1 MSRKQ
6 SIIVSVTGI
15 FLVLLILVG
24 LTYAYFLTK
33 IKGNTNDKSISITTA
48 NLEIEYKDNNDIIIG
63 DRIEP
68 GTILP
73 TKVFT
78 VTNNGGKSVEY
89 SVGLVNIIN
98 TFTNT
103 EDVVYT
109 ITCKSY
115 NKEGFSLGTDGTITG
130 TENGT
135 CSGVDETEFPTLNS
149 YIVTNN
155 IDVNIVHAYTMTVT
169 YKETGIDQSIDMNK
183 ELSAKIDIFDPKSLT
198 IQGNVTNSSDN
209 DYVLIHS
216 KEQESQI
223 LNGSYRFIGIT
234 PDKHT
239 ITVKNRNTTDTKS
252 ASLDVEKGTP
262 SVSGSKIIY
271 DEDKNVADMGISI
284 SSNTLTLDITKI
296 SKPPQTLKDTILVS
310 AKKGGENRTVMG
322 TTVTEF
328 TSISGAN
335 ERVLNNAPDDYG
347 TSYYFRG
354 NVKDNYVTFANKTW
368 RIVRINGDG
377 SVRLVLDSSAGSSKF
392 NSNSNDNAYVGYMY
406 GTVGST
412 TYDATHKNIND
423 STIKTAV
430 DKWYEDNLKTNYAEF
445 LADTLFCNDKTLA
458 SSGIGGVTTQ
468 LGYGTNKTY
477 YASAERLQYSTGT
490 TSITTAKPTFKC
502 AESAT
507 NDYSRFTV
515 NVAILANG
523 NKTNGDL
530 KYPIGLLTADEVS
543 FAGAYKFYQTNKSYY
558 LNNSS
563 IVSGWWLSSPGC
575 YDGSLSPGEWY
586 VTGSNGSI
594 YFSNVNGS
602 NACRPS
608 INLKAETLKNAGDG
622 TKSNPYTVKIS

>member
-354 NVKDNYVTFANKTW
+354 NVKDNY
-368 RIVRINGDG
+368 
-377 SVRLVLDSSAGSSKF
+377 
-392 NSNSNDNAYVGYMY
+392 M
-406 GTVGST
+406 
-412 TYDATHKNIND
+412 
-423 STIKTAV
+423 
-430 DKWYEDNLKTNYAEF
+430 
-445 LADTLFCNDKTLA
+445 
-458 SSGIGGVTTQ
+458 
-468 LGYGTNKTY
+468 
-477 YASAERLQYSTGT
+477 
-490 TSITTAKPTFKC
+490 
-502 AESAT
+502 
-507 NDYSRFTV
+507 
-515 NVAILANG
+515 
-523 NKTNGDL
+523 
-530 KYPIGLLTADEVS
+530 
-543 FAGAYKFYQTNKSYY
+543 
-558 LNNSS
+558 
-563 IVSGWWLSSPGC
+563 
-575 YDGSLSPGEWY
+575 
-586 VTGSNGSI
+586 
-594 YFSNVNGS
+594 
-602 NACRPS
+602 
-608 INLKAETLKNAGDG
+608 
-622 TKSNPYTVKIS
+622 